1 MENKTKKKIQ
11 TTKIIAAVL
20 MIFIL
25 VNSLMIEFYA
35 MYAMFVLNNL
45 EALDVLI
52 TTAIGSC
59 LTLVLEFAIYSAKSF
74 LETKAEKQLE
84 FEREKFQYE
93 SDVDTTDG
101 DIDKNN
107 TDSIDDSLKDIDGD
121 TDGSSDTDNN
131 ESEEIDND
139 NN

>member
-93 SDVDTTDG
+93 SNVDTTDG
-101 DIDKNN
+101 DIDDNN

>member
-93 SDVDTTDG
+93 SNVDTTNG
-101 DIDKNN
+101 DIDDNN
-107 TDSIDDSLKDIDGD
+107 TDSIDDSLKDINGD
-121 TDGSSDTDNN
+121 TDGSSDTDSN

>member
-1 MENKTKKKIQ
+1 MEQNKTKKKIQ

-25 VNSLMIEFYA
+25 ANSLMIEFYA
-35 MYAMFVLNNL
+35 MYAMFVLDNL

-74 LETKAEKQLE
+74 LETKSEKQLE

-93 SDVDTTDG
+93 SGRDVED
-101 DIDKNN
+101 
-107 TDSIDDSLKDIDGD
+107 TDSIDDSG
-121 TDGSSDTDNN
+121 
-131 ESEEIDND
+131 EIDNVDDTEINED
-139 NN
+139 NGNSDINDDIA

>member
-35 MYAMFVLNNL
+35 MYAIFVLSNL

-93 SDVDTTDG
+93 SNVDTTDG
-101 DIDKNN
+101 DIDDNN

>member
-93 SDVDTTDG
+93 SNVDTTDG
-101 DIDKNN
+101 NN
-107 TDSIDDSLKDIDGD
+107 TDSIDDSLKNIDGD

>member
-93 SDVDTTDG
+93 SNVDTTDG
-101 DIDKNN
+101 DINDNN

>member
-1 MENKTKKKIQ
+1 MDNKSKKKIQ

-101 DIDKNN
+101 DIDDNN
-107 TDSIDDSLKDIDGD
+107 TDSIDDSLKDIDGN

>member
-93 SDVDTTDG
+93 SNVNTTDG
-101 DIDKNN
+101 DIDDNN

-121 TDGSSDTDNN
+121 TDGSSDTDSN

>member
-101 DIDKNN
+101 DIDDNN
-107 TDSIDDSLKDIDGD
+107 TDSIDDSLKDIDGN

>member
-93 SDVDTTDG
+93 SNVDTTDG
-101 DIDKNN
+101 DIDDNN

-121 TDGSSDTDNN
+121 TDGSSDTDND
-131 ESEEIDND
+131 ESEGIDND

>member
-93 SDVDTTDG
+93 SNVDTTDG
-101 DIDKNN
+101 DSGNN
-107 TDSIDDSLKDIDGD
+107 DDDSIDDLTKDIDED
-121 TDGSSDTDNN
+121 TDGLSDIDNN
-131 ESEEIDND
+131 ESEETDND

>member
-101 DIDKNN
+101 DIDDNN
-107 TDSIDDSLKDIDGD
+107 TDPIDNSLKDIDGN
-121 TDGSSDTDNN
+121 TDGLSDTDNN

>member
-93 SDVDTTDG
+93 SNVDTTDS
-101 DIDKNN
+101 DINDNN

>member
-93 SDVDTTDG
+93 SNVDTTNG
-101 DIDKNN
+101 DIDDNN
-107 TDSIDDSLKDIDGD
+107 TDSIDDSLKDINGD

>member
-93 SDVDTTDG
+93 SNVDTTDG
-101 DIDKNN
+101 DINDNN
-107 TDSIDDSLKDIDGD
+107 TDSIDDSLKNIDGD

>member
-93 SDVDTTDG
+93 SNVDTTDG

>member
-93 SDVDTTDG
+93 SNVDTTDS
-101 DIDKNN
+101 DINDNN

-121 TDGSSDTDNN
+121 TDGSSDTDSN

>member
-93 SDVDTTDG
+93 SGVDTADY
-101 DIDKNN
+101 DSSNN
-107 TDSIDDSLKDIDGD
+107 DDNSIDDSSKDINGD
-121 TDGSSDTDNN
+121 TDNLSDTDNN

>member
-93 SDVDTTDG
+93 SGVDITDG
-101 DIDKNN
+101 DIDDNN
-107 TDSIDDSLKDIDGD
+107 TDSIDDLTNDMDGD
-121 TDGSSDTDNN
+121 TDGSSNTDNN
-131 ESEEIDND
+131 ESEETDND

>member
-35 MYAMFVLNNL
+35 MYAMFVLSNL

-93 SDVDTTDG
+93 SNVDTTNG
-101 DIDKNN
+101 DIDDNN
-107 TDSIDDSLKDIDGD
+107 TDSIDDSLKDINGD

>member
-93 SDVDTTDG
+93 SNVDTTDD
-101 DIDKNN
+101 DIDDNN
-107 TDSIDDSLKDIDGD
+107 TDSIDNSLKDIDGD
-121 TDGSSDTDNN
+121 TDGSSDTDSN

>member
-93 SDVDTTDG
+93 SNVDTTDG
-101 DIDKNN
+101 DIDDNN
-107 TDSIDDSLKDIDGD
+107 TDSIDDSLKDINGD

>member
-35 MYAMFVLNNL
+35 MYAMFILNNL

-93 SDVDTTDG
+93 SNVDTTNG
-101 DIDKNN
+101 DIDDNN
-107 TDSIDDSLKDIDGD
+107 TDSIDDSLKDINGD

>member
-93 SDVDTTDG
+93 SNVDTTDG
-101 DIDKNN
+101 DIADNN

-121 TDGSSDTDNN
+121 ADGSSDTDNN

>member
-93 SDVDTTDG
+93 SNVDTTNG
-101 DIDKNN
+101 DIDDNN

-121 TDGSSDTDNN
+121 TDGSSDTDRN